1 MTANV
6 YGISFRVMESK
17 MMVARILEGEEW
29 GVII

>member
-17 MMVARILEGEEW
+17 MTVARILEEEEW
-29 GVII
+29 GVIV

>member
-6 YGISFRVMESK
+6 YGISFRVMEGK
-17 MMVARILEGEEW
+17 MMVARILEEEEW